1 MGGNGS
7 KARTVSFRLD
17 EHEKVTVVEGV
28 KLTDNVLRRMRESP
42 GSERAWPLPPAADSQ
57 KTSPSSKSAEASSS
71 QTQEEMRKNYE
82 RQQALVQEQLAKLN
96 LRERETSAIKDMDK
110 SSSPGYVGKWRTHEE
125 PENSK
130 LLPADLDAWA
140 RLLERKEQELATIQS
155 FYKEQLEIMEKKN
168 LQNYKQTAEEYF
180 EAAAKTGERIRPRY
194 IATMCTEL
202 QTKVLQ
208 CYKENPKQTLH
219 CSRLAKQYMNC
230 VQQGKKQ
237 YSGTASCNSST
248 RAAYLVMF
256 RFYF

>member
-28 KLTDNVLRRMRESP
+28 KLTENVLRRMRESP

-96 LRERETSAIKDMDK
+96 LKERETSAIKDMDK
-110 SSSPGYVGKWRTHEE
+110 SSSPGYVGKWTTHEE

-130 LLPADLDAWA
+130 LLA

-248 RAAYLVMF
+248 GAAYLSAVTNHG
-256 RFYF
+256 

>member
-7 KARTVSFRLD
+7 KGRNVSFRVD

-28 KLTDNVLRRMRESP
+28 KLSENVLRRMRESP
-42 GSERAWPLPPAADSQ
+42 GSERAWPLTPAPDIQ
-57 KTSPSSKSAEASSS
+57 KTSPSSKSAETSSS
-71 QTQEEMRKNYE
+71 QTQEEMRTNYE

-96 LRERETSAIKDMDK
+96 LRERETSAIKDKDK
-110 SSSPGYVGKWRTHEE
+110 SRSPVYVEKWRTQEDNE
-125 PENSK
+125 KTK

-140 RLLERKEQELATIQS
+140 RLLERKDQELATIQS
-155 FYKEQLEIMEKKN
+155 FYKEQLEMMEKKN
-168 LQNYKQTAEEYF
+168 LENYKQTAEEYF

-194 IATMCTEL
+194 IETMCTDL

-230 VQQGKKQ
+230 VQQGKK
-237 YSGTASCNSST
+237 SAVTNHG
-248 RAAYLVMF
+248 
-256 RFYF
+256 